1 MSNVVVL
8 RGIPTDLASA
18 IGHQFITDCVRA
30 GEGLLTDKEV
40 VEKYEVPP
48 EEWKAIIEN
57 TVLIRAI
64 RAESERR
71 VRNGTAARESAA
83 KIFAKTPTILGEILT
98 DKAASPR
105 NRIESARELRATA
118 TGPGAESAAD
128 SGDKFIITI
137 NLGADGT
144 DHIEHYEKP
153 IKPMKPLL
161 PTIEDK
167 TDGDE

>member
-8 RGIPTDLASA
+8 RGIPTDLTSA
-18 IGHQFITDCVRA
+18 IGHQFVVDCVRA
-30 GEGLLTDKEV
+30 GEGLLSDQEL
-40 VEKYEVPP
+40 VEKYEIPP
-48 EEWKAIIEN
+48 DDWKEIIEN
-57 TVLIRAI
+57 TALIRAI

-83 KIFAKTPTILGEILT
+83 KIFVRAPQVLGTILD
-98 DKAASPR
+98 DKHASPR
-105 NRIESARELRATA
+105 HRIESARELRATA
-118 TGPGAESAAD
+118 TSPGAESAAD

-153 IKPMKPLL
+153 IKPMKPLV